1 MCSRPPTGEVTV
13 LQQAGYFGDGF
24 WSAGQVLRD
33 GARENGPEEDEVDAP
48 EYLVCVSPGV
58 RERDRFIRSRSVA
71 ERTKR
76 QHHARLL
83 GKGSPGNK
91 LRLRKGLVHR
101 ILRRERLA
109 QESRLRTRS
118 QVQAKR

>member
-1 MCSRPPTGEVTV
+1 MV

-48 EYLVCVSPGV
+48 EYLVCVPPEVCGHG
-58 RERDRFIRSRSVA
+58 RLIRGHSVA
-71 ERTKR
+71 ERTKS
-76 QHHARLL
+76 QHHARLP
-83 GKGSPGNK
+83 GKGSLGNK
-91 LRLRKGLVHR
+91 PRLQKGLVHKV
-101 ILRRERLA
+101 LRRESLV

-118 QVQAKR
+118 KVQARC

>member
-1 MCSRPPTGEVTV
+1 MV

-48 EYLVCVSPGV
+48 EYLVCVPPEV
-58 RERDRFIRSRSVA
+58 RECDRLIRGHSVA
-71 ERTKR
+71 ERTKS

-83 GKGSPGNK
+83 GKGSLGNK
-91 LRLRKGLVHR
+91 PLLRKELVHR
-101 ILRRERLA
+101 VLRREKLA
-109 QESRLRTRS
+109 QESRLRTHS
-118 QVQAKR
+118 KVQAKC